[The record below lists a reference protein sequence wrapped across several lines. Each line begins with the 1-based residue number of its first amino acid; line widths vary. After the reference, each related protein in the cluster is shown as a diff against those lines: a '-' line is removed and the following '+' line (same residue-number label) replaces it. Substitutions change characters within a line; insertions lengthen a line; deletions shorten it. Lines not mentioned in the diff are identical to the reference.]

1 MSDREKDIKVSWSN
15 PPTLEQLKADLQGS
29 VLFNNQYI
37 EKIDKWLDLLHVK
50 GTEKKP
56 KVEGKSNVQPKLI
69 RKQLEWRLPSLV
81 APFID
86 SEKLISVLPRT
97 ARDKY
102 AAEQNEIILNT
113 QFNKIISKRK
123 FFGKYCRVAATQG
136 TVFVRVGWEYQE
148 EKRKVEY
155 PIYDYVEATEEDML
169 VLQHAVQL
177 QQEDYD
183 QFLSL
188 VPETVHKSLEMTLEL
203 GRPVM
208 AVDTGDVEEVEE
220 TVITKN
226 QPTLEH
232 VDYRRLYVDPNCKD
246 DIDDAEYIIY
256 EFQTSL
262 HDLNNN
268 GNYKNL
274 DVVKTQVDASTLT
287 DEQIEKG
294 ISHNYED
301 DTRKLITAHEYWG
314 NWDIDGNGTTKPV
327 LITWVGNTI
336 IRMEENPYP
345 DKKHPF
351 VSVQYIPNVDS
362 IYGEADAELL
372 DDTQRIYGATMRS
385 MIDILGRTA
394 NGQQGIAQNL
404 LDPVNKRR
412 YQRGDHYEFNPN
424 HNPQSG
430 IITHTSPEIPQS
442 ALVMLQLQN
451 KEAESLSGIKA
462 YSDGLDSGSLGDVA
476 SGIRGVLDSTSKR
489 DADILGRLAEGVVK
503 IARKMLALN
512 AVYLSEEEVVR
523 ITEDKFVTIR
533 KDDLEGYFDLELTIS
548 TAEEENNR
556 ANQLA
561 FMTQTLGNS
570 VPFDITK
577 LLLAEIAKLRKM
589 PSLAK
594 KLENFTPEPDPI
606 EQEKKQLE
614 LQLLRAQIENEQHKS
629 MASRARALVDAARA
643 SNLDADTKQ
652 KILDFVEEE
661 KGVKHERSKEL
672 HQAQAEGNMKLE
684 LLKSVLNNQST
695 QKPER
700 TMPQETG
707 ATNV

>member
-1 MSDREKDIKVSWSN
+1 MSEREQDIKVSWVN
-15 PPTLEQLKADLQGS
+15 PPTLEQLKTDLQGS
-29 VLFNNQYI
+29 VLFNNQYV
-37 EKIDKWLDLLHVK
+37 EKIDGWLDLLYVR
-50 GTEKKP
+50 GREKKP
-56 KVEGKSNVQPKLI
+56 KIEGKSNVQPKLI

-113 QFNKIISKRK
+113 QFNKVISKRK
-123 FFGKYCRVAATQG
+123 FFGKYCRIAATQG
-136 TVFVRVGWEYQE
+136 TVFVRVGWDYQE
-148 EKRKVEY
+148 DKRTVEY
-155 PIYDYVEATEEDML
+155 PVYEYTKATEEDMV
-169 VLQHAVQL
+169 VLQQAVQL

-183 QFLSL
+183 KFLSL
-188 VPETVHKSLEMTLEL
+188 VPENVHKALEMTLEL
-203 GRPVM
+203 GYPVM
-208 AVDTGDVEEVEE
+208 AVDTGEVEE
-220 TVITKN
+220 REEVVVVKN
-226 QPTLEH
+226 EPTLEH

-246 DIDDAEYIIY
+246 EIDNAEFIIY
-256 EFQTSL
+256 QFQTSL
-262 HDLNNN
+262 HDLNSN
-268 GNYKNL
+268 GNYTNL
-274 DVVKTQVDASTLT
+274 DKVKSQVDASTLT

-294 ISHNYED
+294 IAHNYED
-301 DTRKLITAHEYWG
+301 DTRKLITAYEYWG
-314 NWDIDGNGTTKPV
+314 NWDINNDGTTKPV

-476 SGIRGVLDSTSKR
+476 SGIKGVLDSTSKR
-489 DADILGRLAEGVVK
+489 DSDILGRLSEGVVK

-561 FMTQTLGNS
+561 FMAQTIGNS
-570 VPFDITK
+570 VPFGITK

-594 KLENFTPEPDPI
+594 KLENFDPEPDPI
-606 EQEKKQLE
+606 EQERQQLE
-614 LQLLRAQIENEQHKS
+614 LHLLRAQIENEQHKS

-643 SNLDADTKQ
+643 GNLDADTKK

-661 KGVKHERSKEL
+661 TGVNHERSKEL

-700 TMPQETG
+700 TKPQETG

>member
-1 MSDREKDIKVSWSN
+1 MSDREQDIKVGWSN

-29 VLFNNQYI
+29 VLYNNQYI
-37 EKIDKWLDLLHVK
+37 EKIDSWLDLLNVT

-81 APFID
+81 APFVD

-113 QFNKIISKRK
+113 QFNKIISKRQ

-148 EKRKVEY
+148 ETRTVEY
-155 PIYDYVEATEEDML
+155 PVYNYVEATEEDML
-169 VLQHAVQL
+169 VLQQAIQL
-177 QQEDYD
+177 QQEDHD

-188 VPETVHKSLEMTLEL
+188 VPENVHKALEMTIEM

-208 AVDTGDVEEVEE
+208 AVDTGEVKTVEEK
-220 TVITKN
+220 VIVKN

-246 DIDDAEYIIY
+246 DMDNAEYIIY

-262 HDLNNN
+262 HDLNSN

-274 DVVKTQVDASTLT
+274 DTVQSQVDASTLT

-294 ISHNYED
+294 IAHNYED

-314 NWDIDGNGTTKPV
+314 NWDIDGNGITKPV

-362 IYGEADAELL
+362 IYGEADAALL

-476 SGIRGVLDSTSKR
+476 SGIKGVLDSTSKR

-577 LLLAEIAKLRKM
+577 LLLSEIAKLRKM

-606 EQEKKQLE
+606 EQEKQQLE
-614 LQLLRAQIENEQHKS
+614 LQLLKAQIENEQHKS
-629 MASRARALVDAARA
+629 MASRAKALVDAARA
-643 SNLDADTKQ
+643 GNLDADTKQ

-661 KGVKHERSKEL
+661 TGVKHERSKEL

-700 TMPQETG
+700 TKPQETG